1 LFHNSGSFWAGSGGM
16 QPGGLTQELLCG
28 QLVSVRCP
36 GVGAATRNLILTQVS
51 RGHPRML
58 GGQLK
63 LGGGSFVQAN
73 NLGAWITHGRT
84 LL

>member
-1 LFHNSGSFWAGSGGM
+1 MFHNGGSFGAGSGGV
-16 QPGGLTQELLCG
+16 QPGGLTQKLLRG

-63 LGGGSFVQAN
+63 LGGGLLVQAS
-73 NLGAWITHGRT
+73 NLGA
-84 LL
+84 